1 MFGPTRQWT
10 ARFSDYSKS
19 TPGCSTGSWYRSSL
33 LASLI
38 VVLGI
43 LRMLGDDGDAT
54 G

>member
-1 MFGPTRQWT
+1 VVPVLAVRGLVALLAFDPSNWLL
-10 ARFSDYSKS
+10 ALVVVL
-19 TPGCSTGSWYRSSL
+19 SL